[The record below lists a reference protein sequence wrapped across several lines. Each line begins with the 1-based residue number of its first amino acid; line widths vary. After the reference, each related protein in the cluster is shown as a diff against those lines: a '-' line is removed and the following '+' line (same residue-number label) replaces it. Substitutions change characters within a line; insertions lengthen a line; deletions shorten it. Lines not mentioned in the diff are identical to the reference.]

1 MLARTFPDISLHDT
15 IAGFSLQSWL
25 FARLVQVFQF
35 TGQKLVDAAN
45 FWALMFFILAL
56 AMATFYFMLGFSSN
70 SISMVS
76 LRTSRIPS
84 KANCSVCRVQC
95 SDGLF
100 L

>member
-1 MLARTFPDISLHDT
+1 MLPYKFLDISLYSI

-35 TGQKLVDAAN
+35 TGEKLVHAAN

-56 AMATFYFMLGFSSN
+56 AMATFYLMLGFSSN

-76 LRTSRIPS
+76 LNTSTDFKR
-84 KANCSVCRVQC
+84 
-95 SDGLF
+95 G
-100 L
+100 

>member
-1 MLARTFPDISLHDT
+1 MFSRTFPDISLPGT

-76 LRTSRIPS
+76 LLIS
-84 KANCSVCRVQC
+84 
-95 SDGLF
+95 
-100 L
+100 